1 MPARGGTEI
10 SLQLPLEMSGCHQVS
25 ALSFLYPWAT
35 ICLTFGDKD
44 TIQLRMHGPHTSK
57 RIMVIRGPRKLETEW
72 CWGGPV
78 LSLHICSARLVCLV
92 SAAKLVFPVVCLHF
106 HQSGH
111 FHQHKANTKFWPV
124 HRSLPGQLTDNL
136 EKFSYLG
143 LHWSD
148 FHYSLRS
155 RLVILAT
162 VALVVVNFLKN
173 FIYLVLVVLGLCCYT
188 GYWLQYVGFSL

>member
-1 MPARGGTEI
+1 MRNLSSVSCPTLHSWGARSVFLANLRWCHNAGERRNRT
-10 SLQLPLEMSGCHQVS
+10 SLQLPLELFGCHQGS

-44 TIQLRMHGPHTSK
+44 TIQFRMHGPHTSK
-57 RIMVIRGPRKLETEW
+57 RIMVIRGPRKVETEW

-111 FHQHKANTKFWPV
+111 FHNIKPTQSFD
-124 HRSLPGQLTDNL
+124 Q
-136 EKFSYLG
+136 
-143 LHWSD
+143 
-148 FHYSLRS
+148 
-155 RLVILAT
+155 
-162 VALVVVNFLKN
+162 
-173 FIYLVLVVLGLCCYT
+173 CT
-188 GYWLQYVGFSL
+188 GSSQIS